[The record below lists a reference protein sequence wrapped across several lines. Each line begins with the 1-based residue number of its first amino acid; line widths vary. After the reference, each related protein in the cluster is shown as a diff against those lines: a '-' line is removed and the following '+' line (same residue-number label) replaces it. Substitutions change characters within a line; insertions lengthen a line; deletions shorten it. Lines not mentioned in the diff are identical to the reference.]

1 MGNKIVA
8 LLLLVCLV
16 VVGNVEG
23 GSYPEEECFNNC
35 HRELDE
41 KYSVMYVN
49 ATCMFRCVKWTASKT
64 EVKSGSRKNGPLET
78 PTVNPNSRSIT
89 N

>member
-8 LLLLVCLV
+8 LLLLVCL
-16 VVGNVEG
+16 GNVEG

-49 ATCMFRCVKWTASKT
+49 ATCMFRCVKWIGKFH
-64 EVKSGSRKNGPLET
+64 V
-78 PTVNPNSRSIT
+78 IT
-89 N
+89 FSYFLDHILKFKF

>member
-16 VVGNVEG
+16 VGNVEG
-23 GSYPEEECFNNC
+23 GSYPEEDCFNNC

-41 KYSVMYVN
+41 KHSLMYVN
-49 ATCMFRCVKWTASKT
+49 AACMLRCVKWTGKFH
-64 EVKSGSRKNGPLET
+64 VIIF
-78 PTVNPNSRSIT
+78 SIT
-89 N
+89 FLYCISKI